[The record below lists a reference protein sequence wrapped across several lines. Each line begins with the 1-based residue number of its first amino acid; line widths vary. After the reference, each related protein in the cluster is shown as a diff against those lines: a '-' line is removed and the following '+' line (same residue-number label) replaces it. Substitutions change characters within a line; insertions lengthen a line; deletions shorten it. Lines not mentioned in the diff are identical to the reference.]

1 MKLKDIIVG
10 IIIVLICFGCLG
22 KDTQSVPPLKIGY
35 MICNSLKESKI
46 RFEPLTAY
54 LSEKL
59 DRPFVSFYYNTA
71 DFEDVVKKREVDFA
85 HSNSILYII
94 FQEKYGVKLI
104 AGELRGRYG
113 SKDAGTIIVRK
124 KSKIETMS
132 DLRGKSMV
140 FGPAL
145 APLGYLSQYDL
156 MLKSGI
162 DPELDLSYYAIPWGA
177 YKHEKVIYS
186 VLYGA
191 FDAGA
196 APRIDLDIMIEEGK
210 IREDAFRILGENE
223 PIAYCTMSV
232 LSHVNPAIAQKVKDT
247 MLTIT
252 KDDTVLLDGEV
263 VKILK
268 RFWLDGFVDV
278 KDSDY
283 DPIRKMLKNC
293 NMYPY
298 EEY

>member
-1 MKLKDIIVG
+1 MKFKDIVRG
-10 IIIVLICFGCLG
+10 IIIIMLCAGCQG
-22 KDTQSVPPLKIGY
+22 KSAQSLPPLKIGY
-35 MICNSLKESKI
+35 MICNSLQESKA

-54 LSEKL
+54 LSERL
-59 DRPFVSFYYNTA
+59 DRPCISLYINTA
-71 DFEDVVKKREVDFA
+71 DFEDIVKKKGVDFA

-94 FQEKYGVKLI
+94 FKKEYGATLI

-113 SKDAGTIIVRK
+113 SMDAGTIIVRRQ
-124 KSKIETMS
+124 SKIKAMS

-145 APLGYLSQYDL
+145 APMGYLSQYDL

-177 YKHEKVIYS
+177 FKHEKVIYG

-196 APRIDLDIMIEEGK
+196 APRLDLDHMIEEGK
-210 IREDAFRILGENE
+210 IREDDFRILGENE

-232 LSHVNPAIAQKVKDT
+232 LSHVDTAIARKVKDI
-247 MLTIT
+247 MLAIT

-263 VKILK
+263 VKILR
-268 RFWLDGFVDV
+268 RFWIDGFVEV

-283 DPIRKMLKNC
+283 DPIRTMLKNC